1 MRCGDDRDAD
11 VEKAA
16 TDAMAKLISAN
27 NPRCKKVFGGKQ
39 GNDCRGSLLVNLDD
53 EIALRGAGGVQNMA
67 NSRKETTKAVPET
80 QGKEVLQAPML
91 KPNRDSST
99 LVLNMGLQQTMTGT
113 EAYLGQARQNGI
125 AGTQR
130 ETAVAEET

>member
-1 MRCGDDRDAD
+1 
-11 VEKAA
+11 
-16 TDAMAKLISAN
+16 
-27 NPRCKKVFGGKQ
+27 
-39 GNDCRGSLLVNLDD
+39 
-53 EIALRGAGGVQNMA
+53 MA
-67 NSRKETTKAVPET
+67 NSRKETTKAFPET
-80 QGKEVLQAPML
+80 QGKEVLQAQML

-125 AGTQR
+125 TGTQR